1 MGGVCDNL
9 IEESGRPQWPP
20 FREELAD
27 LEADSSFSLNLVTTA
42 AS

>member
-9 IEESGRPQWPP
+9 IEESDIRSGHH
-20 FREELAD
+20 FVLAD
-27 LEADSSFSLNLVTTA
+27 LEADKIFFTNLVTTA